1 MQALEIVDWR
11 RRVFA
16 LYAEVRAASD
26 LAAAHDLWRRGR
38 DELFAQH
45 PASPLLDED
54 RPDFTGLRVLPYDPE
69 WRFTCRIEPTEP
81 HRMEVETGTD
91 GIVPFDRLGRVDVP
105 GAAHLPSM
113 EDPPGFLGL
122 VLGWVAEHD

>member
-16 LYAEVRAASD
+16 LYAEVRDHPD

-45 PASPLLDED
+45 PASPLLDDD
-54 RPDFTGLRVLPYDPE
+54 RDARAHRLPGDADGPGVRHYLHGNAAEHLPGRYGLGN
-69 WRFTCRIEPTEP
+69 F
-81 HRMEVETGTD
+81 
-91 GIVPFDRLGRVDVP
+91 
-105 GAAHLPSM
+105 AHLPA
-113 EDPPGFLGL
+113 PGRCP
-122 VLGWVAEHD
+122 EQR